1 MTPLAELIDDLRLLE
16 PPNPWL
22 LYYWAGGAVLALLF
36 LLLLV
41 RMIRSWRRRPGAVSE
56 RQVRAAQEDAL
67 ASLQELF
74 AMVEEGQG
82 KPYAI
87 ESSRIIR
94 TYVERRF
101 DIGASRRS
109 TEEFLHEVQYSPQL
123 APENQELLGQFLNFC
138 DYLKFA
144 RGIASQEELE
154 GLHAAAVQFITETRA
169 GVMEGQA

>member
-16 PPNPWL
+16 PPNRWL
-22 LYYWAGGAVLALLF
+22 LYYWVGGAI
-36 LLLLV
+36 LLLLLLWILMRV
-41 RMIRSWRRRPGAVSE
+41 IRAWRRSPGTASA
-56 RQVRAAQEDAL
+56 RHILAAQEDAL

-87 ESSRIIR
+87 ESSGIIR
-94 TYVERRF
+94 RYVERRF

-109 TEEFLHEVQYSPQL
+109 TQEFLHEAQHSPQL
-123 APENQELLGQFLNFC
+123 APEHQELLGQFLTFC

-144 RGIASQEELE
+144 RGIASRDELE
-154 GLHAAAVQFITETRA
+154 HLHAAAVQFVSETRA
-169 GVMEGQA
+169 GTGGGGA